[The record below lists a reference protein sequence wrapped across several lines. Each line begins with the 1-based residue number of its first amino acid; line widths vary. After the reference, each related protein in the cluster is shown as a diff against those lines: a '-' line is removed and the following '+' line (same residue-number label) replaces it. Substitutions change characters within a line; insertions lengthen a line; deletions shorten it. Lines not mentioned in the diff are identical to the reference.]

1 MVAELASAFV
11 RRVWAATLQ
20 HDGGARHDVWRLFC
34 FPIIFKSKMR
44 VTPRLAFGV
53 SSLSEWKPMT
63 PRMNHTTWR
72 LPQPIGLHSTITS

>member
-34 FPIIFKSKMR
+34 FPIIFKLKM
-44 VTPRLAFGV
+44 
-53 SSLSEWKPMT
+53 
-63 PRMNHTTWR
+63 
-72 LPQPIGLHSTITS
+72 